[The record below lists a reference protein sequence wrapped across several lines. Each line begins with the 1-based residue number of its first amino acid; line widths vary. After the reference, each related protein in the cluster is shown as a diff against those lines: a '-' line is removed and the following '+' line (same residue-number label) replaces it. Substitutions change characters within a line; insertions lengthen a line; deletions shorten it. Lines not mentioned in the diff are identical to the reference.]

1 MQGPMNVKYI
11 DTYIH
16 PCILAYLHTYTHT
29 HTHTHTYI
37 YRVFHD
43 FRA

>member
-1 MQGPMNVKYI
+1 MHGNMNVKI
-11 DTYIH
+11 DSSIWFVTS
-16 PCILAYLHTYTHT
+16 
-29 HTHTHTYI
+29 YI